1 MTTLFFTGST
11 GALAPFLIH
20 RLLHGGGG
28 ADRFVC
34 LVRSAGGADRLGRRI
49 GAICP
54 ACAREVTPERFT
66 FVPGDVTEGIPEVG
80 RVDAVWHFAGDL
92 RMDPDSAREVAATN
106 LAGTR
111 SVLDLCRRT
120 GAALY
125 DVSTAY
131 VCGTRSGPVREKELL
146 CGQSF
151 RNAYEDSKAHAE
163 ELVREHLGGS
173 PGIVF
178 RPSIVLGDTST
189 GVSLTFAGFYRVL
202 WAAARLRDRLTG
214 LAGSLLS
221 AGGSDLVITLPCA
234 SLDERVNL
242 VAAEY
247 VTDLMMRLHADPR
260 ALGRTFHLVNPEPPS
275 IGELLAVLQE
285 VIGMSGF
292 RLVPQGPG
300 HEEAGAGVSALA
312 GALGDNVLVYFP
324 YLTGSH
330 PEFDMGN
337 VAMLCGGIPAHPPL
351 DHAAWERLF
360 AYAAERDFAAVY

>member
-1 MTTLFFTGST
+1 
-11 GALAPFLIH
+11 
-20 RLLHGGGG
+20 
-28 ADRFVC
+28 VC
-34 LVRSAGGADRLGRRI
+34 LVRSEGGAGRLGRRI
-49 GAICP
+49 EAICP
-54 ACAREVTPERFT
+54 DCAHAVTAERFT
-66 FVPGDVTEGIPEVG
+66 FVRGDVTESIPDVG

-92 RMDPDSAREVAATN
+92 RMDPDSAGEVAATN
-106 LAGTR
+106 LTGAKH
-111 SVLDLCRRT
+111 VLDLCRRT

-131 VCGTRSGPVREKELL
+131 VCGTRSGPVREEELL

-151 RNAYEDSKAHAE
+151 RNAYEDSKARAE
-163 ELVREHLGGS
+163 ELVREHLRGS
-173 PGIVF
+173 PGMVF

-214 LAGSLLS
+214 MAGSLLS
-221 AGGSDLVITLPCA
+221 AAGADLMITLPCA
-234 SLDERVNL
+234 SLEEKVNL
-242 VAAEY
+242 VAADY

-275 IGELLAVLQE
+275 IGELLDVLE
-285 VIGMSGF
+285 GVIGMRGF

-300 HEEAGAGVSALA
+300 HEEAGAGVSAVA
-312 GALGDNVLVYFP
+312 RALGDNVLVYFP

-337 VAMLCGGIPAHPPL
+337 VALLCGGIPAHPPL
-351 DHAAWERLF
+351 DRAAWERLF
-360 AYAAERDFAAVY
+360 AYAAERDFASVY